1 MNSFNIRRARP
12 VYINYFV
19 ILFLAACI
27 TTQSFTLAVTAA
39 TNADW
44 TVLVFV
50 QANNNLSPFAYKNFN
65 DMAAVGS
72 NQNLNILVEWHQPDQ
87 PGVWRYKVEKGKM
100 ILDVCLPIE
109 TDGNSTKDLVDSMSW
124 AVTKFPA
131 QKYSLILWNHGIGI
145 LDPLWG
151 KSRPWAKSGVF
162 PLDASVMQEAQKIQI
177 QGVTTDYVLDATIT
191 NTRELVKNEQLEV
204 ILSEELTKLITQDNN
219 NNDINR
225 GILFNE
231 HSKTYM
237 DNQALVQALSEIKTK
252 ILKNKKIDLLGMD
265 ACLMAMVEVSYLARH
280 YADYFVGSQEVEL
293 ANGWNYLT
301 FLSMIANNK
310 VTPVQVAQNIVHSYE
325 LFYKEKINFY
335 TQSAINLSRM
345 DIIKESIDN
354 VVSKIRTCQTEN
366 KAVMNDAIKKA
377 RLSCLQFSAA
387 NYIDLH
393 SFYTELQKQLDN
405 PVQPIPIKTS
415 NNVKNLKIS
424 LAASMK
430 VIEEAVIANVAGK
443 NLSRARGL
451 SIYFP
456 QGIIDGSYART
467 DFAKECGWF
476 DLIKDVSRN

>member
-1 MNSFNIRRARP
+1 MKSNNMRHARRVSGISAK
-12 VYINYFV
+12 
-19 ILFLAACI
+19 FLALLFFGFC
-27 TTQSFTLAVTAA
+27 TLTQNFSLTA
-39 TNADW
+39 TADW

-72 NQNLNILVEWHQPDQ
+72 NQNLNILVEWHQPNQ

-100 ILDVCLPIE
+100 VLDVCLPIE
-109 TDGNSTKDLVDSMSW
+109 TDGNSAKDLVDSMGW
-124 AVTKFPA
+124 AVNKFPA

-145 LDPLWG
+145 LDPMWG

-162 PLDASVMQEAQKIQI
+162 PLDADIMQEAQKIQI

-191 NTRELVKNEQLEV
+191 NTRDLVKNEKLEE
-204 ILSEELTKLITQDNN
+204 ILSEELTKLIAENIEN
-219 NNDINR
+219 LENNDFNR

-231 HSKTYM
+231 HSRTYM
-237 DNQALVQALSEIKTK
+237 DNQALVQALGEIKTT

-265 ACLMAMVEVSYLARH
+265 ACLMAMVEVGYLARH

-301 FLSMIANNK
+301 FLSMIANNR

-325 LFYKEKINFY
+325 VFYKEKINFY
-335 TQSAINLSRM
+335 TQSAINLARM
-345 DIIKESIDN
+345 DIVKDSIDN
-354 VVSKIRTCQTEN
+354 VVNKIRTCQSEN
-366 KAVMNDAIKKA
+366 KNVMNDAIKKA
-377 RLSCLQFSAA
+377 RSSCLQFSAA

-393 SFYTELQKQLDN
+393 SFYTELQKHLDVQSPQL
-405 PVQPIPIKTS
+405 S
-415 NNVKNLKIS
+415 NKVKDLKNS
-424 LAASMK
+424 LTLSMRL
-430 VIEEAVIANVAGK
+430 IEEAVVANVAGK
-443 NLSRARGL
+443 NLGRARGL

-456 QGIIDGSYART
+456 QGFIDGSYAKT